1 MNRIYFIISLNMTQV
16 VVFFRIRILL
26 CDDMTYDDIQ
36 GTTLRRSHL
45 ELDQHV
51 FVDVVIIQ
59 SSTVKL
65 TSVTEAQ

>member
-26 CDDMTYDDIQ
+26 CDDMTYDDMQ